1 MENETTLLFL
11 DYFFVVFHFSLIA
24 FNLTGWI
31 WQRIRRLHLYVI
43 SATILSWIGLG
54 VFYGLGYCPF
64 TDWHWQVK
72 RALGETSLPASY
84 IKYYLDQIFWFSW
97 DSFTVDIMVAVLGI
111 GALLVSLFVNYR
123 DRPEQKKPASK
134 K

>member
-1 MENETTLLFL
+1 MENETILLFL

-31 WQRIRRLHLYVI
+31 WQRTRQLHLYVI
-43 SATILSWIGLG
+43 SATILSWVGLG

-72 RALGETSLPASY
+72 RALGETGLPASY
-84 IKYYLDQIFWFSW
+84 LKYYLDQIFGFAWEP
-97 DSFTVDIMVAVLGI
+97 FTVDVLVAVLGI
-111 GALLVSLFVNYR
+111 VALLISIYVNYR
-123 DRPEQKKPASK
+123 DRQK
-134 K
+134 